1 MLDLYTPRTRTA
13 NELKLKYEGKAV
25 SPKECL
31 ACPMVIH
38 HYEFTKSRFNEGRYL
53 LVAQISYWKN
63 TENALIEKA
72 VLMTEGT
79 SLCKTMRLVE
89 SKGITGPFQTK
100 IIRTRKDMIMMFVKL
115 NKPEILKLQG
125 SYDPCPPEGRIGW
138 LDVDGATPF
147 DLG

>member
-1 MLDLYTPRTRTA
+1 M
-13 NELKLKYEGKAV
+13 KYEGKSV

-38 HYEFTKSRFNEGRYL
+38 HFEFTRSRFNEGRYL

-79 SLCKTMRLVE
+79 SLCKTMRIAE

-100 IIRTRKDMIMMFVKL
+100 IIRGRKDWTMFFVRL
-115 NKPEILKLQG
+115 SKPEVAKLAG
-125 SYDPCPPEGRIGW
+125 ARDPCPPDGKIGW
-138 LDVDGATPF
+138 LTVDGPTPF
-147 DLG
+147 DLDTDQGISS